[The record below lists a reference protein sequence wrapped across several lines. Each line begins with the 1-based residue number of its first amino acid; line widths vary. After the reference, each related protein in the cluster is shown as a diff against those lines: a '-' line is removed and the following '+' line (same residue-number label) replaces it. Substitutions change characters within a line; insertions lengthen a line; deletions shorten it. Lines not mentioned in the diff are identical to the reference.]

1 MEMGRRNRMAI
12 ITQEAIAKLKEDIKE
27 EIISQYY
34 IKTMKM
40 LVKMADKYAENE
52 LTLQDINK
60 FSLYM
65 SQVFFDSLKKFDK
78 VNIEFVI
85 GGNENESN
93 SSIEKSHIG

>member
-1 MEMGRRNRMAI
+1 MAAI
-12 ITQEAIAKLKEDIKE
+12 ITQEAIAKLKENIKE

-34 IKTMKM
+34 IKTMKR

-65 SQVFFDSLKKFDK
+65 SQVFFDSLKKLDK
-78 VNIEFVI
+78 VNIEFII
-85 GGNENESN
+85 GGNENEGDN
-93 SSIEKSHIG
+93 SKEENYIG

>member
-1 MEMGRRNRMAI
+1 MEMGRRNKMGI
-12 ITQEAIAKLKEDIKE
+12 ISPEAIAKIKENIKE

-34 IKTMKM
+34 VKTMKM
-40 LVKMADKYAENE
+40 LVKIADKYTENE
-52 LTLQDINK
+52 LTLQDINN

>member
-1 MEMGRRNRMAI
+1 MAI

-65 SQVFFDSLKKFDK
+65 SQVFFDSLKKLDK
-78 VNIEFVI
+78 VNIEFII
-85 GGNENESN
+85 GGNENEGN
-93 SSIEKSHIG
+93 SPKEESHIG

>member
-1 MEMGRRNRMAI
+1 MAI

-34 IKTMKM
+34 VKIMKM
-40 LVKMADKYAENE
+40 LVKIADKYTENE

-65 SQVFFDSLKKFDK
+65 SQVFFDSLKKLDK
-78 VNIEFVI
+78 INLKFVI
-85 GGNENESN
+85 GGNENESD
-93 SSIEKSHIG
+93 SSKEESHIG

>member
-1 MEMGRRNRMAI
+1 MAI

-60 FSLYM
+60 ISLYM
-65 SQVFFDSLKKFDK
+65 SQVFFDSLKKLDK
-78 VNIEFVI
+78 VNIEFII
-85 GGNENESN
+85 GGNENEGN
-93 SSIEKSHIG
+93 SPKEESHIG

>member
-1 MEMGRRNRMAI
+1 MAI
-12 ITQEAIAKLKEDIKE
+12 ITQEAIAKLKEKIKE

-40 LVKMADKYAENE
+40 LVEITDKYTENE
-52 LTLQDINK
+52 LTLQDINR

-65 SQVFFDSLKKFDK
+65 SQVFFDSLKKLDK
-78 VNIEFVI
+78 VNIKFII

-93 SSIEKSHIG
+93 NSIEKSHIG

>member
-1 MEMGRRNRMAI
+1 MAI

-34 IKTMKM
+34 IKAMKM

-65 SQVFFDSLKKFDK
+65 SQVFFDSLKKLDK
-78 VNIEFVI
+78 VNIEFII
-85 GGNENESN
+85 GGNENEGN
-93 SSIEKSHIG
+93 SPKEESHIG

>member
-1 MEMGRRNRMAI
+1 MAI

-60 FSLYM
+60 ISLYM
-65 SQVFFDSLKKFDK
+65 SQVFFDSLKKLDK
-78 VNIEFVI
+78 VNIEFII
-85 GGNENESN
+85 GENENEGN
-93 SSIEKSHIG
+93 SPKEESHIG

>member
-1 MEMGRRNRMAI
+1 MAI

-34 IKTMKM
+34 IKTMKR
-40 LVKMADKYAENE
+40 LVKMADKCTENE

-65 SQVFFDSLKKFDK
+65 SQVFFDSLKKLDK
-78 VNIEFVI
+78 VNIEFII
-85 GGNENESN
+85 GGNENEGN
-93 SSIEKSHIG
+93 SPKEESHIG

>member
-1 MEMGRRNRMAI
+1 MAI
-12 ITQEAIAKLKEDIKE
+12 ITQEAIAKLKENVKE

-40 LVKMADKYAENE
+40 LVKIADKYAENE

-65 SQVFFDSLKKFDK
+65 SQVFFDSLKKLDK
-78 VNIEFVI
+78 VNIEFII
-85 GGNENESN
+85 GGNENESD
-93 SSIEKSHIG
+93 SSKEESHIG

>member
-1 MEMGRRNRMAI
+1 MAI

-40 LVKMADKYAENE
+40 LVKMADKCAENE

-60 FSLYM
+60 ISLYM
-65 SQVFFDSLKKFDK
+65 SQVFFDSLKKLDK
-78 VNIEFVI
+78 IKLEFVI
-85 GGNENESN
+85 GGNENEGD
-93 SSIEKSHIG
+93 SSKEESHIG

>member
-1 MEMGRRNRMAI
+1 MAI

-60 FSLYM
+60 ISLYM
-65 SQVFFDSLKKFDK
+65 SQVFFDSLKKLDK
-78 VNIEFVI
+78 VNIEFII
-85 GGNENESN
+85 GGNENEGD
-93 SSIEKSHIG
+93 SSKEESHIG

>member
-1 MEMGRRNRMAI
+1 MAI

-40 LVKMADKYAENE
+40 LVKMADKCAENE

-65 SQVFFDSLKKFDK
+65 SQVFLIHLKNLIK
-78 VNIEFVI
+78 
-85 GGNENESN
+85 
-93 SSIEKSHIG
+93 

>member
-1 MEMGRRNRMAI
+1 MAEI
-12 ITQEAIAKLKEDIKE
+12 ITQEAIAKLKEDVKE

-34 IKTMKM
+34 VKTMKM

-65 SQVFFDSLKKFDK
+65 SQVFFDSLKKLDK
-78 VNIEFVI
+78 VNIEFII
-85 GGNENESN
+85 GGNENESD
-93 SSIEKSHIG
+93 SSKEENHIG

>member
-1 MEMGRRNRMAI
+1 MAT
-12 ITQEAIAKLKEDIKE
+12 ITQEAIAKLKEDVKE

-40 LVKMADKYAENE
+40 LVKITDKYTENE
-52 LTLQDINK
+52 LTLQDINN

-65 SQVFFDSLKKFDK
+65 SQVFFDSLKKLDK
-78 VNIEFVI
+78 VNIKFTI

-93 SSIEKSHIG
+93 SSKKESHIG

>member
-1 MEMGRRNRMAI
+1 MAI

-40 LVKMADKYAENE
+40 LLKMVDKCAENE

-60 FSLYM
+60 FS
-65 SQVFFDSLKKFDK
+65 QVFFDSLKKLDK
-78 VNIEFVI
+78 VNIEFII
-85 GGNENESN
+85 GGNESEGD
-93 SSIEKSHIG
+93 SSKEESHIG

>member
-1 MEMGRRNRMAI
+1 MAI
-12 ITQEAIAKLKEDIKE
+12 ITQEAIAKLKEGIKE

-60 FSLYM
+60 ISLYM
-65 SQVFFDSLKKFDK
+65 SQVFFDSLKKLDK
-78 VNIEFVI
+78 VNIEFII
-85 GGNENESN
+85 GGNENEGD
-93 SSIEKSHIG
+93 SSKEENHIG

>member
-1 MEMGRRNRMAI
+1 MAIMAI

-65 SQVFFDSLKKFDK
+65 SQVFFDSLKKLDK
-78 VNIEFVI
+78 VNLEFII
-85 GGNENESN
+85 GGNENESD
-93 SSIEKSHIG
+93 SSKEESYIG